1 MSSPMAFARRT
12 MGPRRLRTRLA
23 QLSNSGQVD
32 LLRLQLGVTRR
43 AVTVVGA
50 MTLDEISPAD
60 ARELMTSIEHEG
72 DDCRAELVDQLARS
86 LVTPMDREDIYRL
99 SRSIDDILD
108 SLRDLVRGCDLYQ
121 VNDLARFAP
130 FLEALSAGIDHLELA
145 LIAFTDSRA
154 SVGRAVL
161 AAKKS
166 CNRMRRLYQEQV
178 AELFA
183 REITADALKEREL
196 LRTLDTVGLHLG
208 AAGDALADGVMK
220 RWH

>member
-1 MSSPMAFARRT
+1 MAFARRLI
-12 MGPRRLRTRLA
+12 GPRRLRTRLA

-32 LLRLQLGVTRR
+32 LLRLQLAVTRR

-50 MTLDEISPAD
+50 MTLGETSPAA
-60 ARELMTSIEHEG
+60 ARELMTAIEHEG

-108 SLRDLVRGCDLYQ
+108 SLRDLVRGCDLYR
-121 VNDLARFAP
+121 VDDLARFTP
-130 FLEALSAGIDHLELA
+130 FLEALSTGIDHLDRA
-145 LIAFTDSRA
+145 LVAFTDSRS

-166 CNRMRRLYQEQV
+166 GNRTRRLYQEQV